1 MPFNI
6 KPFEIDNMKELK
18 TSTFND
24 IILSK
29 YIQDDS
35 LMIKLVDKDNDI
47 HYYQCNAKFSHWYGE
62 LNLSLLPFSEPRDL
76 GGFRIAV
83 FCWKKKKRYNVYVVV
98 E

>member
-1 MPFNI
+1 VCYRCNSSPTYRGGGLLALFDKIHMPFNI

-35 LMIKLVDKDNDI
+35 LMIKLVDKDDDI

-62 LNLSLLPFSEPRDL
+62 LNDKE
-76 GGFRIAV
+76 
-83 FCWKKKKRYNVYVVV
+83 VYHYLYR
-98 E
+98 